1 MRNPVVIV
9 SVLAFVAS
17 ASIIE
22 RQDPVTV
29 TNTVTVSS
37 CPAAISDCAASTKYI
52 TVPCATEQSAS
63 YASGSAAPALPPA
76 AAAAGYAHSTAASES
91 APHLAGAAPAPSGSE
106 HAAAAAAGSA
116 PPPAAGSAPPAGA
129 TPAPSGSEQAPA
141 ADSASPLAA
150 GSAPP
155 AGATPA
161 PSGSEQAAA
170 ASAPAPPAAAGSPTH
185 AGPVNGKSG
194 IISASVGNESEGCTA
209 QGGCGTQLP
218 MATPKSTSTSIATV
232 AVSRSSVAVSRSSV
246 ATPSCPPGGCD
257 TPRVSRASTNS
268 VSLAAGVAAIV
279 ATLSFF

>member
-52 TVPCATEQSAS
+52 TVPCAIEQSAS
-63 YASGSAAPALPPA
+63 YASGSAAPALPPP
-76 AAAAGYAHSTAASES
+76 AAAAGYAHSTAAAES

-106 HAAAAAAGSA
+106 QAAAAAAGSA

-129 TPAPSGSEQAPA
+129 TPAPSGSEQAV
-141 ADSASPLAA
+141 
-150 GSAPP
+150 
-155 AGATPA
+155 
-161 PSGSEQAAA
+161 A

-218 MATPKSTSTSIATV
+218 IATPRSTSTSTSTSSATL
-232 AVSRSSVAVSRSSV
+232 AVSRSSVAVSSAGSAS